1 MAGSAEVA
9 AVGKAGPWTTFRELP
24 RAAKVLLLGVF
35 VNQFG
40 AFLQAFLVLYLVQ
53 RGYSESYA
61 LAGMSAYGA
70 GAVVG
75 LLFGGGMSD
84 RLGPRNTI
92 LVSMAASTVL
102 PIAVTLVPN
111 YTAIVVL
118 VFAAGAMAQLYRPA
132 AGAILAALVPPARH
146 TMAFSMNRIALNLGL
161 GLGPLVAGLL
171 IAADRWNELFWIDGI
186 TAFLYMIIAALF
198 LPKAGGAGGDD
209 EATEAAPTIRY
220 WDVLKD
226 RRYVVFLVAVLVNAL
241 IYIQT
246 FSVLPLTI
254 KDRGFPDYYFGW
266 IITTGAATLICLELL
281 VTRYTQHWQP
291 RIAAALGLILL
302 GAGMAAFA
310 LPLGL
315 AIIIIGDAVL
325 VVGQIIGGPAI
336 FAYPARAAVAG
347 ATGRYLGAFFAMF
360 GLGQPLGPLIAV
372 PLYNA
377 MSFNVWYLFGLCGLV
392 SAAAAY
398 VGMSGSKPAADDAA
412 SDIGVVAGVEP
423 VDVEAV
429 DAETAH

>member
-1 MAGSAEVA
+1 MAGSADVA

-246 FSVLPLTI
+246 FSVLALTI
-254 KDRGFPDYYFGW
+254 KESGFPDYYFGW

-360 GLGQPLGPLIAV
+360 GLGQALGPLIAV

>member
-1 MAGSAEVA
+1 MTGSADV
-9 AVGKAGPWTTFRELP
+9 AVGKAGPWTTFREMP

-61 LAGMSAYGA
+61 LAGMAAYGA

-111 YTAIVVL
+111 YGAVVAL
-118 VFAAGAMAQLYRPA
+118 VAAAGAMAQLYRPA

-186 TAFLYMIIAALF
+186 TAFLYLIIAALF
-198 LPKAGGAGGDD
+198 LPKVGGAGGG
-209 EATEAAPTIRY
+209 EAAEAGPTVRY
-220 WDVLKD
+220 WQILRD

-302 GAGMAAFA
+302 GTGMAAFA

-315 AIIIIGDAVL
+315 AIIIVGDAVL

-336 FAYPARAAVAG
+336 FAYPARAAVTG

-360 GLGQPLGPLIAV
+360 GLGQAIGPLIAV
-372 PLYNA
+372 PLYDA

-392 SAAAAY
+392 SAVAAY
-398 VGMSGSKPAADDAA
+398 VGMSGSRPTSDVADDVAADV
-412 SDIGVVAGVEP
+412 GVTAGVEP
-423 VDVEAV
+423 VDVEAEQ
-429 DAETAH
+429 AAR

>member
-1 MAGSAEVA
+1 MA
-9 AVGKAGPWTTFRELP
+9 
-24 RAAKVLLLGVF
+24 
-35 VNQFG
+35 
-40 AFLQAFLVLYLVQ
+40 
-53 RGYSESYA
+53 
-61 LAGMSAYGA
+61 AYGA

-75 LLFGGGMSD
+75 LLSGGGMSD

-111 YTAIVVL
+111 YGAVVAL
-118 VFAAGAMAQLYRPA
+118 VAAAGAMAQLYRPA

-186 TAFLYMIIAALF
+186 SAFLYLIIAALF
-198 LPKAGGAGGDD
+198 LPKMVGAGGGDAD
-209 EATEAAPTIRY
+209 EPAPTIRY
-220 WDVLKD
+220 WEILRD
-226 RRYVVFLVAVLVNAL
+226 RRYVAFLVAVLVNAL

-302 GAGMAAFA
+302 GTGMAAFA

-336 FAYPARAAVAG
+336 FAYPARAAVTG

-360 GLGQPLGPLIAV
+360 GLGQAVGPLIAV
-372 PLYNA
+372 PLYDA
-377 MSFNVWYLFGLCGLV
+377 MCFNVWYVFGFGGLV
-392 SAAAAY
+392 SAVAAY
-398 VGMSGSKPAADDAA
+398 VGMSGSRPAADDVA
-412 SDIGVVAGVEP
+412 SDVGVAAGVEP
-423 VDVEAV
+423 IDVEAEQ
-429 DAETAH
+429 ATR